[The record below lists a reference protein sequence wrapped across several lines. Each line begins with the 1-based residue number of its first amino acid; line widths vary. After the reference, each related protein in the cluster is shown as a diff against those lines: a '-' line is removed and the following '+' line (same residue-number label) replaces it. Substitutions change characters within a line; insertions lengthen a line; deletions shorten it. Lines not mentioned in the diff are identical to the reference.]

1 MSSNFERLHEIINQA
16 YAENFSILTQK
27 MANPLIFPP
36 LHFLIGIPFCKF
48 SAFRLKFHKFFLITK
63 PIFETKY
70 KNLLGQYD
78 WKNFCRLKVLDECF
92 KLGQA
97 AVTWIANPVKFAT
110 LIRYDALFYLF
121 SIEIHGTGSYLPE
134 KKKKERKWHTF
145 INFLHSLGLFF

>member
-1 MSSNFERLHEIINQA
+1 MLQKYCSNKLFLW
-16 YAENFSILTQK
+16 FQK
-27 MANPLIFPP
+27 
-36 LHFLIGIPFCKF
+36 FCKF

-70 KNLLGQYD
+70 QNLLGQYD

-134 KKKKERKWHTF
+134 KKRKKENDIPLLIF
-145 INFLHSLGLFF
+145 YIVLACFFNDYQIIYG